1 MKNNDTTEQNQNN
14 LKIETPSW
22 NQIHVFLVQLAEKIK
37 ESGFNPDIIVGVAR
51 GGWIPARIMSDML
64 ENHKLAN
71 ISAEFYVNIG
81 KTKQQPVITQPISTT
96 VKNMKV
102 LVVDDLAD
110 SGESLKRVTDH
121 LEKQGA
127 QEIKI
132 ATIYYKPWSTIVP
145 HYFEKQTRNWI
156 VFPWEQKETTR
167 KILKTITSKGGTV
180 QDAKEKLISSG
191 LNRKLVEHFI
201 KEIIEEKE

>member
-22 NQIHVFLVQLAEKIK
+22 NQIHVLLVQLAEKIK

-110 SGESLKRVTDH
+110 SGESLKLVTDH

-132 ATIYYKPWSTIVP
+132 ATIYYKPWSIIVP

>member
-110 SGESLKRVTDH
+110 SGESLKLVTDH

>member
-1 MKNNDTTEQNQNN
+1 MKNNDATEQNQNN
-14 LKIETPSW
+14 LKIEAPSW
-22 NQIHVFLVQLAEKIK
+22 NQIHGLLVQLAEKIK
-37 ESGFNPDIIVGVAR
+37 ESRFNPDIIVGVAR

-64 ENHKLAN
+64 ENPKLAN
-71 ISAEFYVNIG
+71 ISAEFYVDIG
-81 KTKQQPVITQPISTT
+81 KTKQQPIITQPISMP

-110 SGESLKRVTDH
+110 SGESLKLVKAH
-121 LEKQGA
+121 LEKHGA
-127 QEIKI
+127 QEIRV
-132 ATIYYKPWSTIVP
+132 ATIYYKPWSIIVP

-167 KILKTITSKGGTV
+167 KILKTMTSKGGTV

-191 LNRKLVEHFI
+191 LNRKLVEQFI

>member
-1 MKNNDTTEQNQNN
+1 MKNNDTAEQNQNN
-14 LKIETPSW
+14 LTIEAPSW
-22 NQIHVFLVQLAEKIK
+22 NQIHNLLIQLAAKIRK
-37 ESGFNPDIIVGVAR
+37 SRFNPDIIVGVAR

-64 ENHKLAN
+64 ENNKLAN
-71 ISAEFYVNIG
+71 ISAEFYVDIG
-81 KTKQQPVITQPISTT
+81 KTKQQPTITQPVSAP

-110 SGESLKRVTDH
+110 SGESLKLVKTH

-127 QEIKI
+127 QEIRI
-132 ATIYYKPWSTIVP
+132 ATIYFKPWSIVVP
-145 HYFEKQTRNWI
+145 HYFEKQTRDWI
-156 VFPWEQKETTR
+156 VFPWERKETAR

-191 LNRKLVEHFI
+191 LNRKLVERFI
-201 KEIIEEKE
+201 NEILEEKE